1 MTVSFSWDLDTLDG
15 SADAA
20 VAETN
25 RLAQYI
31 KGKPNMEAI
40 LDALRVQAVEL
51 SDALTDLRFDRL
63 ITTAVG
69 EQLDV
74 LGEIVGAAR
83 ESDTDE
89 PYRLRIKAQ
98 VLVNRSSG
106 TPEEI
111 YAIFD
116 LIKPALATMEIEDW
130 FPAAFVLHLFEAE
143 LTDAE
148 AARFGR
154 IFRAARAGGVG
165 GRFHWS
171 PEAAADTF
179 TLDGTVAQALDTGF
193 FSGAV
198 V

>member
-1 MTVSFSWDLDTLDG
+1 MTVSFSWELDLLDG
-15 SADAA
+15 SAEAA
-20 VAETN
+20 EAETN

-31 KGKPNMEAI
+31 RGKPNMEAI

-51 SDALTDLRFDRL
+51 SAALTDLRLERL
-63 ITTAVG
+63 IATADG
-69 EQLDV
+69 AQLDV

-89 PYRLRIKAQ
+89 PYRLRLRAQ

-106 TPEEI
+106 CAEEL
-111 YAIFD
+111 YAIFN
-116 LIKPALATMEIEDW
+116 LIKPVAATMELEDW
-130 FPAAFVLHLFEAE
+130 FPAAFNFRLYDAAI
-143 LTDAE
+143 TDAE
-148 AARFGR
+148 AARF
-154 IFRAARAGGVG
+154 ARVLRTARGGGIG

-179 TLDGTVAQALDTGF
+179 TLDGTVAQALDTGY

-198 V
+198 L

>member
-1 MTVSFSWDLDTLDG
+1 MTVSFSWDLDLLDG

-20 VAETN
+20 ASETN

-51 SDALTDLRFDRL
+51 SAALTDLRFARL

-106 TPEEI
+106 CPEEI

-116 LIKPALATMEIEDW
+116 LIKPVGATMEIEDW
-130 FPAAFVLHLFEAE
+130 FPAAFVLRLYGAAI
-143 LTDAE
+143 TDAE

-154 IFRAARAGGVG
+154 IFRSSRAAGVG

-171 PEAAADTF
+171 PAAAADTF
-179 TLDGTVAQALDTGF
+179 TLDGTAAQALDTGF

>member
-1 MTVSFSWDLDTLDG
+1 MTVSFSWELDLLDG

-20 VAETN
+20 EAETN

-51 SDALTDLRFDRL
+51 SAALTDLRFDRL
-63 ITTAVG
+63 IDTAVG

-83 ESDTDE
+83 ESDTDT

-111 YAIFD
+111 YAIFA
-116 LIKPALATMEIEDW
+116 LIKPTAATMEIEDW
-130 FPAAFVLHLFEAE
+130 FPAAFVLRLYDAAI
-143 LTDAE
+143 TDAE

-154 IFRAARAGGVG
+154 IFRASRAGGVG
-165 GRFHWS
+165 GLFHWS
-171 PEAAADTF
+171 PAAAADTF
-179 TLDGTVAQALDTGF
+179 TLDGTVAQALDTGL